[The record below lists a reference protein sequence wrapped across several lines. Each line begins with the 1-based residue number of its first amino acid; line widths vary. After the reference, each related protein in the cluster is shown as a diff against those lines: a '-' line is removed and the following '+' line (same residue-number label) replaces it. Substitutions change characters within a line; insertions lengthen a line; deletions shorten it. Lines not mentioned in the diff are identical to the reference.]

1 MFGARALRNKGYS
14 VVDVSSGGR
23 ECRNVTVDL
32 LITDVIMPGLDG
44 PGLIRRVREIYP
56 DMIMKVIF
64 ISGYAEDSFRQRLDD
79 SEDVHFLPKPFT
91 LQQLAGK
98 VKEIMEDGAP

>member
-1 MFGARALRNKGYS
+1 MLEA
-14 VVDVSSGGR
+14 GG
-23 ECRNVTVDL
+23 EQFDL

-56 DMIMKVIF
+56 DMNMKVIS

-79 SEDVHFLPKPFT
+79 SEDVHFLPRPFT

-98 VKEIMEDGAP
+98 VKEIMQDG